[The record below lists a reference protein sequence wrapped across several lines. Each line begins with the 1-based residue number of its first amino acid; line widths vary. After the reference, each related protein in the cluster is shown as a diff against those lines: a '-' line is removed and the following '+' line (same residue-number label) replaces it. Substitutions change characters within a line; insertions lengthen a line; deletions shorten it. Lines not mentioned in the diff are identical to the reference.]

1 MEGITLLAEYFQPEV
16 RSRKDMC
23 TPWALAHFVADA
35 RSSGVLLSPRCGDW
49 QTSRQWLFH
58 QRDPSVSTL
67 NREPCR
73 LRMELQQ
80 RNEKAFA
87 FLSCQDCG
95 AVCYCGTAWP
105 GRHAGLRPSREGL
118 HPYCYLKLCDLGKSP
133 NVLCVLCPRV

>member
-1 MEGITLLAEYFQPEV
+1 MIRNSSRACRNSLELWQRLLAQQGRTRLYLHALLRKYRRRALHCLLNIFSQEV

-35 RSSGVLLSPRCGDW
+35 RSSGVLLSLRCGDW

-95 AVCYCGTAWP
+95 TVCYCGTA
-105 GRHAGLRPSREGL
+105 
-118 HPYCYLKLCDLGKSP
+118 
-133 NVLCVLCPRV
+133 